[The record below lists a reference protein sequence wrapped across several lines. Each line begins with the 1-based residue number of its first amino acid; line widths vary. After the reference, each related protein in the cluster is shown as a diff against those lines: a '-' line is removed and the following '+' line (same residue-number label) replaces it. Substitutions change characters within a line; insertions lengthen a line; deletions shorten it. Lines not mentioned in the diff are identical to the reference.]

1 MGWVNVMGPGR
12 DFRGNGPVCTFEVA
26 RPHTATARIVVR
38 IYKSLA
44 FMLNATPQRVDLEY
58 GTEEDEGTVRIHFG
72 RKNGSLRLVGSGG
85 HSSGLHIMVPMWDGL
100 NQDAPKSKVTEGYWN
115 EKTQT
120 LVMSVPEEL
129 LGRSA
134 KIAYR
139 DDLGA
144 KLGLA

>member
-1 MGWVNVMGPGR
+1 MGWVNVMGNGR
-12 DFRGNGPVCTFEVA
+12 DYRGNGPVCTFEVK

-44 FMLNATPQRVDLEY
+44 FMLNATPQRVDFEY
-58 GTEEDEGTVRIHFG
+58 GDQEDDGLVRLHLG
-72 RKNGSLRLVGSGG
+72 RKSGALRLVGSGG
-85 HSSGLHIMVPMWDGL
+85 HSSGLHLTVPIWNGL
-100 NQDAPKSKVTEGYWN
+100 NQDAPRTKVSEAYWN

-120 LVMSVPEEL
+120 LIMALPEEL
-129 LGRSA
+129 LGHEA
-134 KIAYR
+134 QIAYR